1 MQRGVSPWLVRAL
14 YLIAL
19 LMAISPLV
27 EYVTTIW
34 PLRPG
39 DLVWRYGALGLGAGH
54 LPNVTV
60 GLAALLMIAYW
71 RGHRAMFYAAG
82 LASAA
87 GAVLILPAMAMFAL
101 DALQFRALREEELR
115 GAVLISGVLQE
126 LKYLVSA
133 LAMGCLGM
141 GASQMGGSHFPRA
154 VEPSPGAL
162 RAGAR

>member
-1 MQRGVSPWLVRAL
+1 MQRGVSPWLVRGL
-14 YLIAL
+14 YLLAL

-34 PLRPG
+34 PMRPG

-60 GLAALLMIAYW
+60 GLAALLGIAYW
-71 RGHRAMFYAAG
+71 RGHRAVFYAVA

-101 DALQFRALREEELR
+101 DVLEFRALREEQLR

-126 LKYLVSA
+126 LKYLVTA
-133 LAMGCLGM
+133 LAMGCM
-141 GASQMGGSHFPRA
+141 GIGAMQMAGSLFPPA
-154 VEPSPGAL
+154 LQPSPGAL